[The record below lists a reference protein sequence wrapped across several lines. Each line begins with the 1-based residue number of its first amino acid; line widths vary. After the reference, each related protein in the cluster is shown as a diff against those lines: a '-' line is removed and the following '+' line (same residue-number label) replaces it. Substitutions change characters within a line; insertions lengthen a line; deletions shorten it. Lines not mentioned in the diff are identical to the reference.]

1 MKTKKR
7 KIKALATTV
16 IGPLHEARRM
26 PCQDYCCYNTGGRNF
41 VAIVSDGA
49 GSAKF
54 GKVGARIVCETL
66 NDHLSNTGFDKI
78 KETVVHA
85 INIAREKLKRHRLNK
100 TKDEEGINNFA
111 ATVVGAVYYQNK
123 GLFFHIGDGAAL
135 AFKENNLDGFIAS
148 KPENGLFSCETYFYT
163 MSDWKE
169 NLRFTSFED
178 VDAIFLMSDGVTNFA
193 FSNDFNKIEKGF
205 IQPIHDYLCNESL
218 KSRAVRALNNT
229 LNTPAAK
236 KLNNDDK
243 TIFWAK
249 L

>member
-1 MKTKKR
+1 MKTKKH

-16 IGPLHEARRM
+16 IGPLHEARNM
-26 PCQDYCCYNTGGRNF
+26 PCQDYCRYNLNGRNF

-49 GSAKF
+49 GSAKY
-54 GKVGARIVCETL
+54 GKIGARIICDTL
-66 NDHLSNTGFDKI
+66 NDHLQNAEFGKL
-78 KETVVHA
+78 KEKTIHA
-85 INIAREKLKRHRLNK
+85 IKIAREKLKRHRLNK
-100 TKDEEGINNFA
+100 TKDEAGINNFA

-135 AFKENNLDGFIAS
+135 ALKEDSWDDFVAS
-148 KPENGLFSCETYFYT
+148 KPENGIFSCETYFYT
-163 MSDWKE
+163 MDDWKE

-178 VDAIFLMSDGVTNFA
+178 ADALFLMSDGVTNFA
-193 FSNDFNKIEKGF
+193 FSNDFNRIEKGF
-205 IQPIHDYLCNESL
+205 IQPIHDYLCNENSKAKAL
-218 KSRAVRALNNT
+218 RALHNT

>member
-1 MKTKKR
+1 
-7 KIKALATTV
+7 
-16 IGPLHEARRM
+16 M
-26 PCQDYCCYNTGGRNF
+26 PCQDYCRYNTKGRNF

-54 GKVGARIVCETL
+54 GKIGARTICDTI
-66 NDHLSNTGFDKI
+66 NDHLLNADFNDA
-78 KETVVHA
+78 KELIIHA
-85 INIAREKLKRHRLNK
+85 INVSREKLMRHRWNK
-100 TKDEEGINNFA
+100 TKNEEGISDFA
-111 ATVVGAVYYQNK
+111 ATVVGVVYYRNH

-135 AFKENNLDGFIAS
+135 ALQDGGLEDFVAS
-148 KPENGLFSCETYFYT
+148 RPENGLFSCETYFYT

-169 NLRFTSFED
+169 NLRFTSFEN
-178 VDAIFLMSDGVTNFA
+178 ANTIFLMSDGVTNFA
-193 FSNDFNKIEKGF
+193 FSNDFNKVERGF
-205 IQPIHDYLCNESL
+205 IQPIHDYLCNENL
-218 KSRAVRALNNT
+218 KSRALRALNNT